1 MSEETYSNEV
11 VMSEDNQQI
20 DTELPDRFSELG
32 FGEGDWE
39 MFVHQ
44 FPNYDPDKLIKLYLK
59 ISRKPPY
66 STGWRTEAAASN
78 STEYDKK
85 HDIATDT
92 LESYSPEQVVTD
104 STDSNVMDDDY
115 VDNKGPVPAAGGKR
129 RRKSKRRK
137 SKRITRRITRRIT
150 KRRTRRS
157 RKSRR

>member
-20 DTELPDRFSELG
+20 DIDLPDRFSELG
-32 FGEGDWE
+32 FGEGEWE
-39 MFVHQ
+39 LFVDQ

-66 STGWRTEAAASN
+66 STGWRTEAAASRSN
-78 STEYDKK
+78 YDKK

-115 VDNKGPVPAAGGKR
+115 VDNKWPVPAAGGKR

-137 SKRITRRITRRIT
+137 SKRRKSKRRKSKRITRRITRR
-150 KRRTRRS
+150 
-157 RKSRR
+157 SRR

>member
-1 MSEETYSNEV
+1 MSEESGNMEI
-11 VMSEDNQQI
+11 DNQQI

-39 MFVHQ
+39 MFVLKVGM
-44 FPNYDPDKLIKLYLK
+44 YDPDKLVKLYLK

-137 SKRITRRITRRIT
+137 SKRITRRIT

>member
-1 MSEETYSNEV
+1 MSEESGNME
-11 VMSEDNQQI
+11 I
-20 DTELPDRFSELG
+20 DIDLPDRFSELG
-32 FGEGDWE
+32 FGEGEWE
-39 MFVHQ
+39 LFVDQ

-66 STGWRTEAAASN
+66 STGWRTEAAASRSN
-78 STEYDKK
+78 YDKK

-115 VDNKGPVPAAGGKR
+115 VDNKWPVPAAGGKR

-137 SKRITRRITRRIT
+137 SKRITRRIT
-150 KRRTRRS
+150 KRRTR
-157 RKSRR
+157 KSRRSRR

>member
-1 MSEETYSNEV
+1 MSEESGNMEI
-11 VMSEDNQQI
+11 DNQQI

-39 MFVHQ
+39 MFVLKVGM
-44 FPNYDPDKLIKLYLK
+44 YDPDKLVKLYLK

-66 STGWRTEAAASN
+66 STGWRTETAASRSN
-78 STEYDKK
+78 YDKK

-92 LESYSPEQVVTD
+92 LESYSPELIVTD

-115 VDNKGPVPAAGGKR
+115 VDNKWPVPAAGGKR

-137 SKRITRRITRRIT
+137 SKRRTRRITRRIT
-150 KRRTRRS
+150 RRS
-157 RKSRR
+157 RR

>member
-1 MSEETYSNEV
+1 MSEESGNMEI
-11 VMSEDNQQI
+11 DNQQI

-39 MFVHQ
+39 MFVLKVGM
-44 FPNYDPDKLIKLYLK
+44 YDPDKLVKLYLK

-115 VDNKGPVPAAGGKR
+115 VDNKWPVPAAGGKR

-137 SKRITRRITRRIT
+137 SKRITRRIT